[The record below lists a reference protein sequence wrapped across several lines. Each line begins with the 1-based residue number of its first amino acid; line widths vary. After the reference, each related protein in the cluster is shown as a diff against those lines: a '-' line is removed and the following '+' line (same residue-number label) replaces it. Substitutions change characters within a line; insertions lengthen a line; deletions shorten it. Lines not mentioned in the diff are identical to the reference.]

1 MPSSP
6 PPFSVAQHDDTSI
19 IRTAGSAT
27 DDHLLALIES
37 AQASRGLTPARA
49 GPSSPDHDM
58 EEGANLLFQRHA
70 ARRDLDLDRELEW
83 DEQDN
88 ARRAR
93 ALLQHIWA
101 NPPPDEVVDV
111 DDHSERGSSDIEDAA
126 IHDLSQSMPD
136 RARGMRTSAGGLF
149 GFPTYGGLLD
159 EDSEEEE
166 EDDPVFGFDGDGL
179 ERDIDEAMW
188 AFGHEGYDNDMD
200 GGLRRNGH
208 PLAALWPGLLG
219 ERPLNP
225 ASARRRTAPPPV
237 LAASQQ
243 PPIPSLHAAA
253 RAPQD
258 PSSSTSYSSFLAP
271 GATFTGQQ
279 TFGKSLSAAARALRA
294 QGSARS
300 SDDPPRRQA
309 PAPPD
314 GLSLYLVSN
323 RDRSTSGESSSPGN
337 AWYLAPSLL
346 HSSPEYTTAHP
357 TFAPF
362 PAATATR
369 VPPGP
374 PDVGPSSS
382 LAIPRPSSSSS
393 SAFNPSADPSQA
405 FLLGPLRPTS
415 SGGTGD
421 SQPSQL
427 ASRAFT
433 SSRYA
438 PYSAPSP
445 SSSTSGAVPAPTSSS
460 STAVPPEASPVP
472 SPPPVPIPP
481 NLSASSRA
489 RFRIAQMTNP
499 AARQSRSSWRE
510 VGDELLS
517 RTGSEGLRSALG
529 RAGVE
534 AAVGQRRRVE
544 EEEQWTVEVVIHSYS
559 PSAAPLDHSHPFSTP
574 ALTGV
579 MHALGVLSPSRNP
592 SSSPLS
598 RVTTYFSA
606 HIIRPLLDGLFVS
619 PSRTGSGNSPSEGLV
634 RVSPYSEAESWVQL
648 GPFRGMD
655 KDELF
660 TKGRDAQWVEEKTKG
675 WVLMRWKERD
685 FINVNAN
692 DSTLSITG
700 FYHVAMNRATG
711 SIEGLYTDPASA
723 PYQRLNLRPSSESG
737 AFSLGTFGYR

>member
-1 MPSSP
+1 
-6 PPFSVAQHDDTSI
+6 
-19 IRTAGSAT
+19 
-27 DDHLLALIES
+27 
-37 AQASRGLTPARA
+37 
-49 GPSSPDHDM
+49 M

-481 NLSASSRA
+481 NLSAS
-489 RFRIAQMTNP
+489 IQ
-499 AARQSRSSWRE
+499 Q
-510 VGDELLS
+510 
-517 RTGSEGLRSALG
+517 
-529 RAGVE
+529 
-534 AAVGQRRRVE
+534 
-544 EEEQWTVEVVIHSYS
+544 VVIHSYS

-685 FINVNAN
+685 FINVN
-692 DSTLSITG
+692 
-700 FYHVAMNRATG
+700 
-711 SIEGLYTDPASA
+711 GLYTDPASA